1 MPPYGIRDYFN
12 GIAYPPKAPGM
23 AFVNAVW

>member
-1 MPPYGIRDYFN
+1 MWAYGIRDYFN